1 MRKLKKVAAVGMQ
14 GTGSRRLGPPCSPV
28 SLEREKEIRR
38 RLFTSSINLAIIR
51 HFQVVVVQG
60 Q

>member
-38 RLFTSSINLAIIR
+38 RLFTSSINLAIR

-60 Q
+60 R